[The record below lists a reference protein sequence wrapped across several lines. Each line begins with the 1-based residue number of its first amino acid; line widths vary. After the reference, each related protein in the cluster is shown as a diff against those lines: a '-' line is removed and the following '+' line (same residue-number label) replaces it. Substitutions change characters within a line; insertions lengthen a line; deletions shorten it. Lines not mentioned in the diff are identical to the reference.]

1 MRIDKFYWFLI
12 VMSMMAMTAHG
23 QHLMQCLDGNAVF
36 TSNAPL
42 EVIQAESNRLKGA
55 LDKVSKTFAFTVD
68 MQSFEGFN
76 SPLQQ
81 THFNENYMESGKFPM
96 ATFKG
101 KIIEN
106 VDFDSVGTYDI
117 RAKGKLTIHG
127 IEHERIIRSKIIVD
141 QDGFIIITSKFTIP
155 LKDHE
160 IRIPK
165 IVYQKIAEII
175 NVGVSLRLVP
185 KQS

>member
-1 MRIDKFYWFLI
+1 MT
-12 VMSMMAMTAHG
+12 MTAVG
-23 QHLMQCLDGNAVF
+23 QNIMQCLGGTATF

-42 EVIQAESNRLKGA
+42 EVIQAESNQLKGV
-55 LDKVSKTFAFTVD
+55 LDKSSKTFAFTVD

-81 THFNENYMESGKFPM
+81 THFNENYMESQKFPM

-106 VDFDSVGTYDI
+106 IDFDTPGTYKA

-127 IEHERIIRSKIIVD
+127 VEHERIIRSD
-141 QDGFIIITSKFTIP
+141 IIIDEQGSILISSEFTIL

-175 NVGVSLRLVP
+175 LVRVTLILDP
-185 KQS
+185 KES